1 MALATF
7 TSSDGAS
14 IRVVSSAVV
23 ALEELPASTTKIYLD
38 SGRTFVV
45 QGAIAA
51 VVTSL
56 GL

>member
-14 IRVVSSAVV
+14 IRVEPTAVV
-23 ALEELPASTTKIYLD
+23 ALEELSASATKIFLS
-38 SGRTFVV
+38 SGKTFVV
-45 QGAIAA
+45 NAAIAS
-51 VVTSL
+51 TISTL